1 MKENRKKLIYLGV
14 ALFLIGTFLI
24 INQERCN
31 FFFSNLATIQ
41 EENPE
46 PLSYLDEMPIDGI
59 TKEREVIQPLTF
71 DRRVG
76 HIGVKIGTYGR
87 ENHAIYEISLL
98 DQWGNV
104 LGMAREDA
112 AAMKDNDYFYIKV
125 ERLIVPGQ
133 EYYLK
138 IISDSAED
146 ENAITCYASKSI
158 ENQKPVRINGKEQD
172 YSLILTFMYG
182 KVKNYTSAI
191 LAVLLFVYV
200 MYAGYCLIKK
210 EKILPFIMTGK
221 TIFLSKQMHLAVIVI
236 SIVAFC
242 AALFCKK
249 TIYEI
254 LFTED
259 SHAETYISEALLDD
273 VTAEQSF
280 IYPEEEMDCI
290 EVRFALFLQKF
301 QSGVIHFELYETGN
315 LDVIRSGFVKAK
327 DLENEYVRF
336 SFPKIEGA
344 KGKEYTLRIYTTEV
358 KSDNAMSLFFSSDSF
373 NQQEFQLHGEAVKG
387 NLLLTAGVTQK
398 EFYWEWI
405 LVLGMVL
412 LGMILF
418 YFWRFYIAK
427 RKLVAVIGVVFAIV
441 VGGIGVQSYSV
452 YHKFSIDGIIKTIFE
467 NSSGREKIY
476 NQEGIDYKESF
487 DYSIRTDGTCYG
499 MTQMIELQNINSKI
513 DSIRIRLKNDS
524 MAKRSYYVSIFF
536 DTGSGYNNDEK
547 YNVFYIYRGESEILI
562 PILNRNLIHSM
573 RIDIGEEIYIETIK
587 WNKKLIEID
596 EIVLNHSNLREEN
609 SYFLWTVTFVIVF
622 ILGIF
627 ISKKFKKLEKMTIT
641 FFLAAGFVY
650 GIIFSVLIPI
660 AQVPDE
666 AYHVR
671 HTLYAIGGDEIYKQ
685 MMEITEEVGLFK
697 ITGMSGEKVDTLK
710 YKSLFTTRLESYKL
724 NHIVEKDT
732 LEVLKRPGQTIG
744 VLIAIL
750 FKMPVFWIYFL
761 GELGGL
767 FVYIGICYCA
777 LRLLPRKKEL
787 MCMIMLLPIALQQGG
802 SFSYDS
808 FNNAL
813 SFLLISYIMYL
824 NVKKEFVDLKDIV
837 VLISIGLLLFYIKT
851 IYAGL
856 LLLFVVVPVDKYNI
870 KIRRYC
876 IDKQWIKANRKKVIA
891 GVCIGIL
898 LIIAFVLM
906 MKYEYVILLVQAFI
920 YMGEIIRLVGRSFI
934 EQGNMYI
941 DSMIACFGW
950 ADTPVSEWF
959 VIVYVFG
966 LIWLWWFSDK
976 EDEIDKNS
984 KINAKSKIIEKSVVL
999 FTIVIM
1005 LSVIMLSMLNWS
1017 FGIQAVSEVT
1027 PFYNKLKLLN
1037 TINGVQGRYFIPI
1050 LPLILFISGK
1060 KKQAMK
1066 PQRKIFIFILMLLVS
1081 IVYSVFIL
1089 LHRYWI

>member
-405 LVLGMVL
+405 LVLGIVL
-412 LGMILF
+412 LGIILF

-499 MTQMIELQNINSKI
+499 MTQMIELQNVNSKI
-513 DSIRIRLKNDS
+513 DSIKIRLKDDS
-524 MAKRSYYVSIFF
+524 MDKKSYNIFVFF

-562 PILNRNLIHSM
+562 PIPNRNLIHSI
-573 RIDIGEEIYIETIK
+573 RIDIGKEIHMEVID
-587 WNKKLIEID
+587 WNEKLINVGS
-596 EIVLNHSNLREEN
+596 IVLNHSDLKESNRYIL
-609 SYFLWTVTFVIVF
+609 YGIVLILILVLWFF
-622 ILGIF
+622 INKVG
-627 ISKKFKKLEKMTIT
+627 KRLEKMTTISFIVIGIT
-641 FFLAAGFVY
+641 Y
-650 GIIFSVLIPI
+650 GIVLSILIPI

-666 AYHVR
+666 SYHIR
-671 HTLYAIGGDEIYKQ
+671 HTLYAIGGDRIYEELIGFEK
-685 MMEITEEVGLFK
+685 EVGLSK
-697 ITGMSGEKVDTLK
+697 IAGMSGEKVDILK
-710 YKSLFTTRLESYKL
+710 YKDLLVTHLEYYNL
-724 NHIVEKDT
+724 NNIIEKDT
-732 LEVLKRPGQTIG
+732 LEILKRPGQTLG
-744 VLIAIL
+744 VLIAIF
-750 FKMPVFWIYFL
+750 FKMSVFWIYFL

-767 FVYIGICYCA
+767 LVYIGICYCA
-777 LRLLPRKKEL
+777 LKLLPDRKEL
-787 MCMIMLLPIALQQGG
+787 MCMIMLLPISLQQGG

-813 SFLLISYIMYL
+813 SFLLVAYIMYL
-824 NVKKEFVDLKDIV
+824 NVKKESVELKDIV
-837 VLISIGLLLFYIKT
+837 ILLSIGLLLFYIKT

-856 LLLFVVVPVDKYNI
+856 LLLFAVVPTNKYHI
-870 KIRRYC
+870 KIGKYC
-876 IDKQWIKANRKKVIA
+876 IDKQWIKANRKKAIA
-891 GVCIGIL
+891 GICIGGFL
-898 LIIAFVLM
+898 AVGLVLII
-906 MKYEYVILLVQAFI
+906 KYEYAVLLFQSFI
-920 YMGEIIRLVGRSFI
+920 YIGEIVRLIIRSFI
-934 EQGNMYI
+934 EQGTMYI
-941 DSMIACFGW
+941 DTMVAYFGW
-950 ADTPVSEWF
+950 VDTPVSGWF
-959 VIVYVFG
+959 VMAYVFV

-976 EDEIDKNS
+976 ENEIDKNS